1 MKNLLAFLCLICI
14 SLFSSAQENIEQ
26 ETNTA
31 PVFGLTA
38 GTTFTGGN
46 MFSGNSLFIQP
57 SVIKPISSKFSLQ
70 AGTLFQT
77 YTMFSAPK
85 SENLTFGPSAFMSFY
100 GMGAYKLNERTTLY
114 GGFMHTRSIFS
125 NQDASSKY
133 SGNTFFGGADY
144 KLTNNSSIGIRFA
157 YSKDSNPFLMFP
169 SSNQSCYMPL
179 FPGNNNFPLGF

>member
-1 MKNLLAFLCLICI
+1 LCLISI
-14 SLFSSAQENIEQ
+14 ASFGSAQENLEN
-26 ETNTA
+26 ETNTT

-38 GTTFTGGN
+38 GTAFTGGN

-85 SENLTFGPSAFMSFY
+85 SENLNFGTSAFMSFY
-100 GMGAYKLNERTTLY
+100 GMSAYKLNERITLY
-114 GGFMHTRSIFS
+114 GGFMHTRSVLT
-125 NQDASSKY
+125 SSDGSKF

-144 KLTNNSSIGIRFA
+144 KLSNNSSIGIRFA

-169 SSNQSCYMPL
+169 STNQSCLMPL
-179 FPGNNNFPLGF
+179 FPGNNSFPLGF